1 MTPDILRRCATAYG
15 GSTRLAD
22 AVGAHDQDMR
32 HYIAGRRD
40 CPQWIVDKLPQVLAE
55 RAAELR
61 AQAEAC
67 EGWQRSLPIEPV
79 GGSVASAAD
88 GRARVPAALGRNRG
102 VPVARRRLVLCAW
115 SDL

>member
-15 GSTRLAD
+15 GSTRLAS

-61 AQAEAC
+61 AQAAAC
-67 EGWQRSLPIEPV
+67 DG
-79 GGSVASAAD
+79 VAAELANLN
-88 GRARVPAALGRNRG
+88 P
-102 VPVARRRLVLCAW
+102 
-115 SDL
+115 